1 MREKTKVISFWIS
14 LLLFV
19 VVVPYSIAEWFETS
33 IPFNPNLYVLSAFS
47 TLLLLINIYYLL
59 RKDD

>member
-1 MREKTKVISFWIS
+1 MRGKAKVISFWIS

-33 IPFNPNLYVLSAFS
+33 IPFNNNLYILSAFS